1 MHARGKKA
9 PRCTRGSATCNYAY
23 CGSSSFSLPVHVR
36 FTLYPVLRWTKRTL
50 VHDHLRPPR
59 EDPPASRATRDL
71 YRCRRSSFLTNDT
84 GEQQGYAIRGIC
96 LDIPLLL
103 SGTQSVPSLAR
114 ESKIGY
120 AGHLNSPVI
129 AIILPAW
136 KIYTRGCY
144 SCAIVR
150 FHPEGGEKPAL
161 RIVRGRGDRDLR
173 QAVEWSAGESGG
185 GRCGQVR
192 AAGWLIARA

>member
-36 FTLYPVLRWTKRTL
+36 FTLYPVHRWTKRTL

-84 GEQQGYAIRGIC
+84 GTAGIC
-96 LDIPLLL
+96 HPGHMPRHPPPPLRN
-103 SGTQSVPSLAR
+103 TICSLAR
-114 ESKIGY
+114 EGIENRLRRSFKQPS
-120 AGHLNSPVI
+120 HRDNSPG
-129 AIILPAW
+129 LEDL
-136 KIYTRGCY
+136 YTRLLQ
-144 SCAIVR
+144 
-150 FHPEGGEKPAL
+150 L
-161 RIVRGRGDRDLR
+161 RDCSLSPRRGRKAGAPNRPRSGR
-173 QAVEWSAGESGG
+173 QRSTTGG
-185 GRCGQVR
+185 
-192 AAGWLIARA
+192 

>member
-36 FTLYPVLRWTKRTL
+36 FTLYPVHRWTKRTL

-96 LDIPLLL
+96 LDTPLRN
-103 SGTQSVPSLAR
+103 TICSLAR
-114 ESKIGY
+114 EGIENRLRRSFKQPS
-120 AGHLNSPVI
+120 HRDNSPG
-129 AIILPAW
+129 LEDL
-136 KIYTRGCY
+136 YTRLLQ
-144 SCAIVR
+144 
-150 FHPEGGEKPAL
+150 L
-161 RIVRGRGDRDLR
+161 RDCSLSPRRGRKAGAPNRPRPGR
-173 QAVEWSAGESGG
+173 QRSTTGG
-185 GRCGQVR
+185 
-192 AAGWLIARA
+192 